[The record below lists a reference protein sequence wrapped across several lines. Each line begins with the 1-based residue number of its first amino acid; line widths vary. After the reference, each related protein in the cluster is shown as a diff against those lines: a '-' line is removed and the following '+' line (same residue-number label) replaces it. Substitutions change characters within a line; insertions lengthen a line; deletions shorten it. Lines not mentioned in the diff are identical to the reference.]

1 MLAIGRY
8 IFRQLFGALVFV
20 TVVLTCTVWLTQ
32 SLRFIELII
41 NRGLSLGAFL
51 YLTALL
57 LPSFLI
63 IIVPIALACAILFVY
78 NKLIMDSELVVL
90 RAAGLSHGVLARPAL
105 ILAACVSLFCLL
117 LTVYLLPASLRQFK
131 DIENSIRNDYSGL
144 LLREGVFNVL
154 GEGFTVYL
162 RSRESNGELLGL
174 LVHDSRIPNRPIT
187 MMAERGALVSGED
200 GPRVILVQ
208 GNRQEV
214 ERETGRLSLLYFD
227 RYTVDLNSLT
237 NQNQPRWRE
246 PSERFLPE
254 LFRTNP
260 NDPNDVFYA
269 KNLKA
274 EGYHRLVTPLYPF
287 AFALIA
293 VAALLSGEF
302 DRRGQTRRIL
312 IAVFAVAVTQAAE
325 LGLFNLAGKMPLA
338 IWMMYANPLT
348 IGLAAALLLLR
359 PMRRRTHLAAAMAG

>member
-41 NRGLSLGAFL
+41 NRGLTLGAFL

-63 IIVPIALACAILFVY
+63 IIVPLALACAILFVY

-90 RAAGLSHGVLARPAL
+90 RAAGLSQGALARPAL
-105 ILAACVSLFCLL
+105 ILAASVSAFSLL
-117 LTVYLLPASLRQFK
+117 LTIYLLPASLRQFK

-144 LLREGVFNVL
+144 LLREGVFNSL

-174 LVHDSRIPNRPIT
+174 LVHDSRVPNRPVT
-187 MMAERGALVSGED
+187 MMAERGALVGGEE

-227 RYTVDLNSLT
+227 RYTVDLKTLT

-246 PSERFLPE
+246 PSERFLSE
-254 LFRTNP
+254 LLRLNP
-260 NDPNDVFYA
+260 NDSNDVFYA
-269 KNLKA
+269 KNLRA
-274 EGYHRLVTPLYPF
+274 ELHHRLVMPLYPV

-293 VAALLSGEF
+293 LAALLSGEF

-312 IAVFAVAVTQAAE
+312 VAVFAVAMTQAAE
-325 LGLFNLAGKMPLA
+325 LGLFNLASKAPFA

-348 IGLAAALLLLR
+348 ISIAASLLLLR
-359 PMRRRTHLAAAMAG
+359 PLQRHHRLAAAA

>member
-41 NRGLSLGAFL
+41 NRGLTLGAFL

-63 IIVPIALACAILFVY
+63 IIVPLALASAILFVY

-90 RAAGLSHGVLARPAL
+90 RAAGLSQGVLARPAL
-105 ILAACVSLFCLL
+105 ALAACVSLFSLFE
-117 LTVYLLPASLRQFK
+117 TTYLLPASLRQFK
-131 DIENSIRNDYSGL
+131 EIENSIRNDYSGL
-144 LLREGVFNVL
+144 LLREGVFNSL

-162 RSRESNGELLGL
+162 RSREANGELLGL

-187 MMAERGALVSGED
+187 MMAERGALVKGED
-200 GPRVILVQ
+200 GPRVILVE

-227 RYTVDLNSLT
+227 RYTVDLSTLT
-237 NQNQPRWRE
+237 NQSQTRWRE
-246 PSERFLPE
+246 PSERFLSE
-254 LFRTNP
+254 LLHPNP
-260 NDPNDVFYA
+260 NDVNDVFYA
-269 KNLKA
+269 KNLRA
-274 EGYHRLVTPLYPF
+274 EAHHRFVAPLYPF
-287 AFALIA
+287 AFALIT

-312 IAVFAVAVTQAAE
+312 VAVLAVALTQAAE
-325 LGLFNLAGKMPLA
+325 LGLFNLASKSPLA
-338 IWMMYANPLT
+338 IWLMYANPLT
-348 IGLAAALLLLR
+348 ICLAATLLLLR
-359 PMRRRTHLAAAMAG
+359 PLQRRQRLALAV